1 MKKPFNTTELRQLI
15 TTVTNSILTDYPNL
29 NAGHHTG
36 IAFEYEAGN
45 KEMITREVLIDNEG
59 LYYRKDSFGFN
70 LKLKISVETLVE
82 VLNGNVTP
90 LGKVA

>member
-1 MKKPFNTTELRQLI
+1 MKNFNFTELSQLI
-15 TTVTNSILTDYPNL
+15 STIKSSILQDYQDL
-29 NAGHHTG
+29 SAGHHTG
-36 IAFEYEAGN
+36 IAFEFEVGMD
-45 KEMITREVLIDNEG
+45 KELITREVLIDNDG
-59 LYYRKDSFGFN
+59 LYYRKDKFGFN

>member
-1 MKKPFNTTELRQLI
+1 MKKFNFTELSQLI
-15 TTVTNSILTDYPNL
+15 ATIKSSILQDYQDL
-29 NAGHHTG
+29 SAGHHTG
-36 IAFEYEAGN
+36 IAFEFEAGN